1 MTQEWIGLGRSMS
14 TLVLLG
20 ALLAGCASGVP
31 GGPGS
36 AASDVPAS
44 SQGASQSSTSSGE
57 DKKAVAGNTTKF
69 DGLEPYV
76 TLEGKDKFGHYHTMV
91 TKLTYALRGNALER
105 VEYDEDDAPDVRAEG
120 VFNNDVEG
128 EGALQCSERGAAYNQ
143 ATMWYPYTG
152 LLVHGGS
159 LTGVIQT
166 GGAPRA
172 TVVMDQRSE
181 VGELWVKRETTPFVF
196 AGCVGPHAVQRGH
209 RTRSGFV
216 QAGDRLSVQVP
227 GQRKPLQVRLPR
239 EPQVYAALEY
249 ANGLAALAPARI
261 VLVTIDVPRKR
272 LVLQY
277 QVSFPVNTSLTSAT
291 LLETL
296 TAEELADRGDRSPQ
310 AHESFKRA
318 NRAISTHLAQCMPAT
333 SPVND
338 VCLQPNAA
346 LTKHL
351 TLLGD

>member
-1 MTQEWIGLGRSMS
+1 MTQDWMGLGRSMS
-14 TLVLLG
+14 TLVVLG

-31 GGPGS
+31 GGSGS
-36 AASDVPAS
+36 PPNEVPTS
-44 SQGASQSSTSSGE
+44 SQEASQSSKIADE
-57 DKKAVAGNTTKF
+57 DKKASAGNTTKF

-76 TLEGKDKFGHYHTMV
+76 TLEGEDKFGHYHTMV
-91 TKLTYALRGNALER
+91 TKLTYAIRGNALER
-105 VEYDEDDAPDVRAEG
+105 VEYDEDDEPDVRAEG

-128 EGALQCSERGAAYNQ
+128 DGAFKCTERGAAYNQ

-159 LTGVIQT
+159 LTGVMQT
-166 GGAPRA
+166 GGSPRA
-172 TVVMDQRSE
+172 TVVMDERSE

-196 AGCVGPHAVQRGH
+196 AGCVGPHEVQRGH
-209 RTRSGFV
+209 RTRAGFV

-239 EPQVYAALEY
+239 DPQVYVGLEFS
-249 ANGLAALAPARI
+249 NGQAALAPARI
-261 VLVTIDVPRKR
+261 VLVTVDVPRKR

-277 QVSFPVNTSLTSAT
+277 QVSFPVNTSLAKAT

-296 TAEELADRGDRSPQ
+296 TAEELAERGDRSPQ
-310 AHESFKRA
+310 AHENFKRA
-318 NRAISTHLAQCMPAT
+318 NRAIFTHLAKCKPAT